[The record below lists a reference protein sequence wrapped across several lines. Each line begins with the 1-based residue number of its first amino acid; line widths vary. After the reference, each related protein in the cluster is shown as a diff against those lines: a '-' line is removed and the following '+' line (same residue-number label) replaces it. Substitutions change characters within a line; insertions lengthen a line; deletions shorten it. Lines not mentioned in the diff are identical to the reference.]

1 MSSKQVKQSNFDR
14 YMSTYAG
21 KHLGYPL
28 SEVSVWLVH
37 GEDPNCEMHGS
48 HISPKLGYFEGKL
61 EDVIRYAVELP
72 NFWQWGGGGS
82 FEKAIPPTVT
92 KISPTSLKE
101 RQEMLAKKA
110 ALEAEVAELQK
121 KIAGMV

>member
-1 MSSKQVKQSNFDR
+1 MSKQAKQSNFDR
-14 YMSTYAG
+14 YMQTYAG

-37 GEDPNCEMHGS
+37 GEDPNCDMGGS
-48 HISPKLGYFEGKL
+48 HICPKLGYFEGKL

-82 FEKAIPPTVT
+82 FEKAVPPSVI
-92 KISPTSLKE
+92 KIGPDSVRE
-101 RQEMLAKKA
+101 RIELLAKKE
-110 ALEAEVAELQK
+110 ALKAQMAELDKQ
-121 KIAGMV
+121 IGGAA